1 MALAGCAA
9 GPCGLHCPV
18 TVSQRQLLRDCSASL
33 DLAVIYQCVTVTC
46 TLSTQ
51 AGWRLLS
58 STAAARALKLRP

>member
-1 MALAGCAA
+1 
-9 GPCGLHCPV
+9 
-18 TVSQRQLLRDCSASL
+18 VSQRQLLRDCSASL